1 MSEVLEE
8 LYHAEQWKDG
18 RLVDEPVS
26 KIKAEIEAQNYLLS
40 VSKRYNIPRNE
51 IEQTKNNL
59 KYWKEELKNMKIK
72 AITQA
77 PFGTIVSLDKPIS
90 GALGGMLTTDD
101 TVFHKI
107 KGTPSDIW
115 TEFLVDKTDLLKVD
129 QEVKV
134 VLEGKKVS

>member
-1 MSEVLEE
+1 
-8 LYHAEQWKDG
+8 
-18 RLVDEPVS
+18 
-26 KIKAEIEAQNYLLS
+26 
-40 VSKRYNIPRNE
+40 
-51 IEQTKNNL
+51 
-59 KYWKEELKNMKIK
+59 
-72 AITQA
+72 
-77 PFGTIVSLDKPIS
+77 
-90 GALGGMLTTDD
+90 MLTTDD